1 MSIINTADKKSTKLQ
16 LTNREHLELDGIEDV
31 LSFDEMSVYLVTEN
45 GNLLV
50 EGTDLHITTLNVESG
65 DLVIEG
71 YIRSMAYNDKETGKK
86 GGFLSRVLK

>member
-1 MSIINTADKKSTKLQ
+1 MANNTDDKKSTKLQ

-50 EGTDLHITTLNVESG
+50 EGTDLHITTLNVELG

-86 GGFLSRVLK
+86 SSFLSRVLK

>member
-1 MSIINTADKKSTKLQ
+1 MAIIGTDEKKNTKLQ
-16 LTNREHLELDGIEDV
+16 LTNRERLELDGIEDV

-50 EGTDLHITTLNVESG
+50 EGNDLHITTLNVESG

-71 YIRSMAYNDKETGKK
+71 HVRSMAYNDKETTKK
-86 GGFLSRVLK
+86 GSFFSRVLK

>member
-1 MSIINTADKKSTKLQ
+1 MANNTDDKKSTKLQ
-16 LTNREHLELDGIEDV
+16 LINREHLELDGIEDV

-86 GGFLSRVLK
+86 SSFLSRVLK

>member
-1 MSIINTADKKSTKLQ
+1 MAVVNTDDKQSTKLQ

-31 LSFDEMSVYLVTEN
+31 LSFDETSVYLVTKN

-71 YIRSMAYNDKETGKK
+71 YVRSMAYNDKESGKK
-86 GGFLSRVLK
+86 GSFLSRVLK